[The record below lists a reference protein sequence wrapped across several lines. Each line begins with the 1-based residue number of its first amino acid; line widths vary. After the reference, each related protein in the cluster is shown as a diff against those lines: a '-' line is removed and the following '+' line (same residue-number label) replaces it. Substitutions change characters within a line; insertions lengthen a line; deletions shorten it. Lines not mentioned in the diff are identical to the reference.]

1 MRLYSRNDLIL
12 IAGFTT
18 AAFVVFSRPLARVLA
33 YVADIERLWG
43 LNLISGLVIL
53 TVVMLL
59 HAQSRR
65 QQHLAQTLA
74 LTIEAE
80 VAQARARELERL
92 VAFGAAL
99 AHALDLTAIRNEVLR
114 YLPLLL
120 GRDDGWVVVRSGAHW
135 TSLLGGSIDE
145 IARVE
150 ATRER
155 MAEQFF
161 TPGAPHPTEGDW
173 VTLGTDICFPLVA
186 GGQPMGLI
194 GIPQA
199 GRPID
204 ESQKSILAA
213 GAAVL
218 AIAVR
223 NADLFDEVRDN
234 SLRDGLTG
242 CFNRTHAIET
252 LTIELR
258 RARRTR
264 LPVSVIM
271 FDLDHFKAVNDQ
283 HGHLCGDAVLAAV
296 GRRMRELLRSSDLKC
311 RYGGEEFLVVLP
323 ETPAE
328 GAQRVAE
335 SLRKGL
341 ADMQVPWGPG
351 TVSITA
357 SVGVTSAVEGELEA
371 ADIIARADAAL
382 YRAKDDGRDCVRVAG
397 TGRSA

>member
-18 AAFVVFSRPLARVLA
+18 AAFVVFSRPLARLLTYA
-33 YVADIERLWG
+33 SEIEQLWG

-53 TVVMLL
+53 TVVMIL

-65 QQHLAQTLA
+65 QEMRAQTLA
-74 LTIEAE
+74 LSAEAE

-92 VAFGAAL
+92 VAFSAAL
-99 AHALDLTAIRNEVLR
+99 ARALDLTAIRNEVLR
-114 YLPLLL
+114 YMPQLLS
-120 GRDDGWVVVRSGAHW
+120 RDDGWVVVRSGPHW
-135 TSLLGGSIDE
+135 TSLLGGGVGDSG
-145 IARVE
+145 RVD
-150 ATRER
+150 AVRER
-155 MAEQFF
+155 LAEQFF

-173 VTLGTDICFPLVA
+173 VTLETDICFPLVA

-194 GIPQA
+194 GIPLSGA
-199 GRPID
+199 PTTD
-204 ESQKSILAA
+204 SQRSILSA

-223 NADLFDEVRDN
+223 NADLFGEVRDH

-242 CFNRTHAIET
+242 CFNRTHGIET

-264 LPVSVIM
+264 QPVSLIM
-271 FDLDHFKAVNDQ
+271 FDLDHFKQVNDRY
-283 HGHLCGDAVLAAV
+283 GHLCGDAVLAAV
-296 GRRMRELLRSSDLKC
+296 GRRLRELLRSSDLKC

-323 ETPAE
+323 ETPLE

-335 SLRKGL
+335 SLHKALGEMR
-341 ADMQVPWGPG
+341 VPWANGA
-351 TVSITA
+351 VSVTA
-357 SVGVTSAVEGELEA
+357 SFGVTSADGGELEA
-371 ADIIARADAAL
+371 SDIIARADSAL
-382 YRAKDDGRDCVRVAG
+382 YRAKDEGRDGVRVAS
-397 TGRSA
+397 GRSA